1 MSRRNKNRSFSRDH
15 GGGQADASN
24 PAAFP
29 GEEPTRREPA
39 RRGRQ
44 GRRDS
49 SMARETTR
57 LILFGRHP
65 VLMAIANPQRTIH
78 RIWATE
84 NTRDEILGALA
95 DADRHD
101 IQVDSA
107 GRTDLDDMLPPGT
120 VHQGM
125 AMHCAP
131 LPQMSVEEL
140 LEEQQDSEQSTI
152 LILDQVTDP
161 HNVGAILRSAA
172 AFGACAVI
180 VPDRHAPPETGVLAK
195 SASGAL
201 ETVPYIHAGNLNR
214 TLDVLKAAN
223 FWLAAMDGEAD
234 QTLAEAKLKG
244 RIGIV
249 MGSEGDGLRRLTREN
264 CDFLVKL
271 PMTDR
276 IESLNV
282 SNAAAVALYE
292 LFRSRTTDAN

>member
-1 MSRRNKNRSFSRDH
+1 MSRRNKNRSGNRHH
-15 GGGQADASN
+15 GDPSQETIT
-24 PAAFP
+24 P
-29 GEEPTRREPA
+29 GDENREGNS
-39 RRGRQ
+39 RRGRKR
-44 GRRDS
+44 GRDGGNSGGS
-49 SMARETTR
+49 SR

-65 VLMAIANPQRTIH
+65 VMMAIANPQRTIH
-78 RIWATE
+78 KIWATE
-84 NTRDEILGALA
+84 NVRDEVMAALA
-95 DADRHD
+95 DAQRTD
-101 IQVDSA
+101 IAVDAA
-107 GRTDLDDMLPPGT
+107 GRTDLDEMLPPGT

-131 LPQMSVEEL
+131 LPQLSIEEL
-140 LEEQQDSEQSTI
+140 IADHKDSEKCTV

-172 AFGACAVI
+172 AFGAAAVI

-201 ETVPYIHAGNLNR
+201 EAVPYIHAGNLNQ
-214 TLDVLKAAN
+214 TLDKLKGAN
-223 FWLAAMDGEAD
+223 FWLAGMDGYAD

-244 RIGIV
+244 RVGIV
-249 MGSEGDGLRRLTREN
+249 MGSEGEGLRRLTREN

-271 PMTDR
+271 PMSGK

-292 LFRSRTTDAN
+292 LYRAQN

>member
-1 MSRRNKNRSFSRDH
+1 MSRRNNSRSANRSTGTGPGDSFTQDDDKRD
-15 GGGQADASN
+15 SN
-24 PAAFP
+24 S
-29 GEEPTRREPA
+29 
-39 RRGRQ
+39 RRGRKR
-44 GRRDS
+44 GRDGGNAS
-49 SMARETTR
+49 NASR

-65 VLMAIANPQRTIH
+65 VLNAIYNPQRTIH
-78 RIWATE
+78 KIWASE
-84 NTRDEILGALA
+84 AVRDEIVAALA
-95 DADRHD
+95 DTERTDVQLDA
-101 IQVDSA
+101 A
-107 GRTDLDDMLPPGT
+107 GRTDLDEMLPPGT

-131 LPQMSVEEL
+131 LPQISVEEL
-140 LEEQQDSEQSTI
+140 IADTRDEEQCTV

-172 AFGACAVI
+172 AFGAAAVI

-201 ETVPYIHAGNLNR
+201 ETVPYIHAGNLNH
-214 TLDVLKAAN
+214 TIEKLKAAH
-223 FWLAAMDGEAD
+223 FWLAGMDGYAE

-244 RIGIV
+244 RVGIV

-271 PMTDR
+271 PMSDR

-292 LFRSRTTDAN
+292 LYRTRG

>member
-1 MSRRNKNRSFSRDH
+1 MSRRNKSRSFSRRPAGGPGDAPAQDADNSPDNSRRRQKRGRD
-15 GGGQADASN
+15 GGGS
-24 PAAFP
+24 
-29 GEEPTRREPA
+29 RE
-39 RRGRQ
+39 G
-44 GRRDS
+44 
-49 SMARETTR
+49 TR

-65 VLMAIANPQRTIH
+65 VMMAIANPQRTIH

-84 NTRDEILGALA
+84 NVRDEVINALA
-95 DADRHD
+95 DAERTD
-101 IQVDSA
+101 IAVDNA
-107 GRTDLDDMLPPGT
+107 GRTDIDEMLPPGA

-131 LPQMSVEEL
+131 LPQTSVEEL
-140 LEEQQDSEQSTI
+140 IADTRDSESATV

-172 AFGACAVI
+172 AFGAVAVI

-201 ETVPYIHAGNLNR
+201 EAVPYIHAGNLNQ
-214 TLDVLKAAN
+214 TLDKLKEAN
-223 FWLAAMDGEAD
+223 FWLAGMDGEAS

-244 RIGIV
+244 KVGIV
-249 MGSEGDGLRRLTREN
+249 MGSEGEGLRRLTREN

-292 LFRSRTTDAN
+292 LFRTQG

>member
-1 MSRRNKNRSFSRDH
+1 MPRRSKNRSFSRPANAGAGDNSTPDAENDDNNSRRSR
-15 GGGQADASN
+15 GRGRDSGSGRDAS
-24 PAAFP
+24 
-29 GEEPTRREPA
+29 
-39 RRGRQ
+39 
-44 GRRDS
+44 
-49 SMARETTR
+49 R

-65 VLMAIANPQRTIH
+65 VIMAIHNPQRTIH
-78 RIWATE
+78 RIWSTE
-84 NTRDEILGALA
+84 NAREEVNYAL
-95 DADRHD
+95 
-101 IQVDSA
+101 QEA
-107 GRTDLDDMLPPGT
+107 GRTDVLVDNAGRIDIDQMLPPGA
-120 VHQGM
+120 VHQGL

-131 LPQMSVEEL
+131 LPQPGVEDLVAEYRDQ
-140 LEEQQDSEQSTI
+140 ESATV

-180 VPDRHAPPETGVLAK
+180 VPDRHAPQESGVLAK

-201 ETVPYIHAGNLNR
+201 EVVPYIHAGNLAR
-214 TLDVLKAAN
+214 ALETLKGAN
-223 FWLAAMDGEAD
+223 FWLAGMDGSAD

-244 RIGIV
+244 KVGIV
-249 MGSEGDGLRRLTREN
+249 MGSEGDGLRRLTRDN

-292 LFRSRTTDAN
+292 LFR